1 VTDIAAR
8 LAQEQ
13 GVTVSSDRAAQ
24 LSAIARRLN
33 DATRAAAG
41 RQAALADPATYL
53 HTLAALRQDDA
64 G

>member
-1 VTDIAAR
+1 MTDIAAR
-8 LAQEQ
+8 LMDEQ

-24 LSAIARRLN
+24 LFAVARRLN
-33 DATRAAAG
+33 DATRVAAD
-41 RQAALADPATYL
+41 RHAARADPATYL